1 MPDNGTS
8 RLKLERPCI
17 MASGKLPQVGVVIT
31 THNCAAYAAEAIA
44 SVSDQTV
51 RNLDIVVVDDAST
64 DSTPTVIREVLA
76 NKRDS
81 RISFKELKVN
91 RGQTGAVRCGLAA
104 NRAPFVCILDGDD
117 HWHPSFIERHLAAHL
132 NTEFPVGFTYCDAH
146 FINGS
151 SELLTGTAWWFKRPP
166 EHVPLRLIDRSVLPV
181 IDPENGLAHFPHSSK
196 LTLHEDWSPSWS
208 CNSMASMMFRRDLLE
223 LVYPA
228 TDEQLPLYLDFYLS
242 NFCMLVAGGIA
253 IEEPLYAYRM
263 HGMNS
268 HSNGKAVGGT
278 FETSS
283 KNWKS
288 ISQRILRLIL
298 AELEVRRTPITGA
311 IGEEHFNR
319 ALMHLKIGIPAVVR
333 SFDRR
338 PQGHVSQWLER
349 LSRVWAPAQRSR
361 RF

>member
-1 MPDNGTS
+1 MGNDGIS
-8 RLKLERPCI
+8 RLKLEGACI
-17 MASGKLPQVGVVIT
+17 TASGKLPQVGVIIT
-31 THNCAAYAAEAIA
+31 THNSAAYAAEAIA
-44 SVSDQTV
+44 SVSNQTV
-51 RNLDIVVVDDAST
+51 RNLDIVIVDDAST
-64 DSTPTVIREVLA
+64 DSTPSVIREVLA
-76 NKRDS
+76 NKSDS
-81 RISFKELKVN
+81 RIRFKELKVN
-91 RGQTGAVRCGLAA
+91 LGQTGAVRCGLAA
-104 NRAPFVCILDGDD
+104 NSAPFVCILDGDD
-117 HWHPSFIERHLAAHL
+117 HWHPSFVERHLAAHL

-166 EHVPLRLIDRSVLPV
+166 EHVPHRVIDGSVLPA
-181 IDPENGLAHFPHSSK
+181 IDPKNGLAYFPYNPK

-208 CNSMASMMFRRDLLE
+208 CNSMASMMFRRDLVE
-223 LVYPA
+223 LIFPA

-283 KNWKS
+283 KDWKP
-288 ISQRILRLIL
+288 ISQRILRLVL
-298 AELEVRRTPITGA
+298 AELEVRRLPITAA

-319 ALMHLKIGIPAVVR
+319 AVMHLRAGIPKAAR
-333 SFDRR
+333 LMERR
-338 PQGHVSQWLER
+338 PQGQVHQWLER
-349 LSRVWAPAQRSR
+349 LAKAWSPVQRS
-361 RF
+361 